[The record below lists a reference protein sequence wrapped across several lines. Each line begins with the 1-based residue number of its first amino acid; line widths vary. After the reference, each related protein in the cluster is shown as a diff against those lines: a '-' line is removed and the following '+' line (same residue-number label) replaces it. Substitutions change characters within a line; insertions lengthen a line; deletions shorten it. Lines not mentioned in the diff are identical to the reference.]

1 MHPLSLD
8 AVRPLKH
15 LLCLGAHCDDLEIGC
30 GGTVLA
36 LLAAKPGL
44 AVDWVI
50 FSSTPERAAEAR
62 RAATAI
68 LGEQAHRRVTIHDWQ
83 DSYLPRS
90 AAEIK
95 ECLQALARDISPDL
109 ILTHHRGDAHQDHR
123 LIGEITW
130 QAFRNHLIWEY
141 EIPKYDGDLGRPNLY
156 VPLTPE
162 LVARKVAII
171 LDSFPSQAAKA
182 WFTADTFRALL
193 RLRGI
198 ESGGGTGWAEAF
210 HAPKLVLDPGAA
222 PRSGVP

>member
-1 MHPLSLD
+1 MHHLHLD
-8 AVRPLKH
+8 AARPLQH

-36 LLAAKPGL
+36 LLAAQPGL

-62 RAATAI
+62 QAAAAI
-68 LGEQAHRRVTIHDWQ
+68 LGNQANRRVTIHDWQ
-83 DSYLPRS
+83 DSHLPRS
-90 AAEIK
+90 AGDIK
-95 ECLQALARDISPDL
+95 DCLQSLARTLSPDL

-123 LIGEITW
+123 LIGELTW

-162 LVARKVAII
+162 QVARKVALI
-171 LDSFPSQAAKA
+171 LDSFPSQAGKG

-210 HAPKLVLDPGAA
+210 HAPKLAVDPGAT